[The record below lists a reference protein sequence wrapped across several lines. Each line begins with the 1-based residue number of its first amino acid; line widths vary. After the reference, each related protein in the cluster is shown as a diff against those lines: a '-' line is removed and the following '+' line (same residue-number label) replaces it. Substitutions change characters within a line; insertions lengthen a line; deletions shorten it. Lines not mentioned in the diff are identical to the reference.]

1 MVVQIFDGGE
11 KSRIAEAVLEKLPDW
26 FGLAESTRQYISES
40 AGMPFWAWRECVQN
54 GVEDVFSG
62 FLSLKETSPDTAE
75 IFVMGVLPGQH
86 RRGIGKELYLA
97 FERYAKEKGYSFVQ
111 VKTVQ
116 SGHYKEYDRTNA
128 FYRAMGFLELEC
140 LPTLWDKGNPC
151 QIYVKYIAS
160 DAK

>member
-1 MVVQIFDGGE
+1 MARVRE
-11 KSRIAEAVLEKLPDW
+11 K
-26 FGLAESTRQYISES
+26 
-40 AGMPFWAWRECVQN
+40 
-54 GVEDVFSG
+54 
-62 FLSLKETSPDTAE
+62 DTAE

-86 RRGIGKELYLA
+86 RRGIGKELYLS

-140 LPTLWDKGNPC
+140 LLYKN
-151 QIYVKYIAS
+151 V
-160 DAK
+160 

>member
-1 MVVQIFDGGE
+1 MARVRE
-11 KSRIAEAVLEKLPDW
+11 K
-26 FGLAESTRQYISES
+26 
-40 AGMPFWAWRECVQN
+40 
-54 GVEDVFSG
+54 
-62 FLSLKETSPDTAE
+62 DTAE

-97 FERYAKEKGYSFVQ
+97 FEWYAKEKGYSFVQ

-140 LPTLWDKGNPC
+140 LLYKNVSSKEEILCLKFAPSVEMVNGISRFPRIKCPLPVRYAVLRGKTSRSRCL
-151 QIYVKYIAS
+151 Y
-160 DAK
+160 